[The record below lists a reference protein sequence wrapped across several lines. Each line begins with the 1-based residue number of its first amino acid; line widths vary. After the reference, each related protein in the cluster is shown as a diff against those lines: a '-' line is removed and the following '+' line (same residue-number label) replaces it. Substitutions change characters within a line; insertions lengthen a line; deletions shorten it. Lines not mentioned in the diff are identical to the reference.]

1 MALKHIYQ
9 SQEDFFL
16 ILSDSLS
23 VLKSIQNQNLDHPF
37 LRKIQKLHSELI
49 QDGKSIVFIWV
60 PGHAGITG
68 NTFADAAAKRALNE
82 PVSNIFIPYSD
93 LRPCVHSYIQ
103 KVWQE
108 FWDLTPS
115 NKFFQIQPK
124 LDSPV
129 PRYFGNRKRE
139 TIFSRLHI
147 GHSYFSHSFLLRGED
162 PPYCT
167 ACDTPYTVEHVLIFL
182 C

>member
-1 MALKHIYQ
+1 MKKEC
-9 SQEDFFL
+9 SNRVVT
-16 ILSDSLS
+16 LS
-23 VLKSIQNQNLDHPF
+23 VDLPLCEKQHALHYLFITRSRSIILD
-37 LRKIQKLHSELI
+37 LDLVIQ
-49 QDGKSIVFIWV
+49 
-60 PGHAGITG
+60 
-68 NTFADAAAKRALNE
+68 ALSE
-82 PVSNIFIPYSD
+82 PVSNVLIPYSD
-93 LRPCVHSYIQ
+93 LRPCVNSYIQ